1 MKRLCMIAL
10 CSLLVSHAGSVDARQ
25 PAHSM
30 PAAASKAAGMRNGQH
45 DFDFEIGTWATH
57 LRRLRTPLS
66 GSTEWVEYEGT
77 TVVRE
82 VLDGRANLVELKVE
96 GPAGRIEGLSLR
108 LYNPEA
114 RQWTLNFANIADGLL
129 TEPMVGEFR
138 DGRGEFHA
146 QDTFKGRA
154 ILVRFLIT
162 VLSPDSCRFEQAFS
176 ADGGKTWEVNW
187 IATDTR
193 KPGGTSSTVP
203 VPGGIRVALR
213 PWTSPRGTHSI
224 FPRARVGAHS
234 VAVASPGCGLSRGW
248 VSSPSQA
255 SNAPDANID
264 NATNQ
269 NAASTCPLR

>member
-1 MKRLCMIAL
+1 MHLWRVIAF
-10 CSLLVSHAGSVDARQ
+10 CGLLALQVDVALAQQGR
-25 PAHSM
+25 PATK
-30 PAAASKAAGMRNGQH
+30 AAASQMVGARSGQH

-57 LRRLRTPLS
+57 LRRLRNPLS

-82 VLDGRANLVELKVE
+82 VLDGRANLVELKVQ

-114 RQWTLNFANIADGLL
+114 RQWTLNFANVADGLL

-138 DGRGEFHA
+138 EGRGEFYA

-162 VLSPDSCRFEQAFS
+162 VLTPDSCRFEQAFS
-176 ADGGKTWEVNW
+176 TDGGKTWEDNW

-193 KPGGTSSTVP
+193 SASS
-203 VPGGIRVALR
+203 
-213 PWTSPRGTHSI
+213 
-224 FPRARVGAHS
+224 
-234 VAVASPGCGLSRGW
+234 
-248 VSSPSQA
+248 Q
-255 SNAPDANID
+255 
-264 NATNQ
+264 
-269 NAASTCPLR
+269 

>member
-1 MKRLCMIAL
+1 MTRPIRVILLCG
-10 CSLLVSHAGSVDARQ
+10 LLAMLAAPPAFAGEKT
-25 PAHSM
+25 SM
-30 PAAASKAAGMRNGQH
+30 ATSPTAAGARDGQH
-45 DFDFEIGTWATH
+45 DFDFEFGTWTTQ

-66 GSTEWVEYEGT
+66 GSEEWVEYSGT

-82 VLDGRANLVELKVE
+82 VLDGRANLVELKVG

-138 DGRGEFHA
+138 NGRGEFYA

-162 VLSPDSCRFEQAFS
+162 ALTPDAYRFEQAFS
-176 ADGGKTWEVNW
+176 SDGGRTWEVNW

-193 KPGGTSSTVP
+193 
-203 VPGGIRVALR
+203 
-213 PWTSPRGTHSI
+213 
-224 FPRARVGAHS
+224 
-234 VAVASPGCGLSRGW
+234 
-248 VSSPSQA
+248 QA
-255 SNAPDANID
+255 AAN
-264 NATNQ
+264 
-269 NAASTCPLR
+269 